1 MLLHACTIAISAFLL
16 FLVQPIIARQILPWF
31 GGSAAV
37 WTTCMVFFQV
47 ALLAGY
53 FYSDWLIRRLQA
65 RQQAIVHTGLL
76 VVSLAFLPIIAS
88 PTFKPDDASHPIGR
102 ILLLLTL
109 TIGLP
114 YLMLA
119 TTGPLVQAWFSR
131 EFSTARVY
139 RLYALSN
146 LASMIALMIYP
157 PAIEPLASGRSQA
170 IGWSVAYGAFAIL
183 ASLCAWRSVRYSA
196 AIMQPTQPTATER
209 VEEQASTAFA
219 ASASGQNAVNADGS
233 TDDTPAVPAD
243 AAPTL
248 GEQGLW
254 LLLAALGSLLLLAIT
269 THITQNVASVPF
281 LWVLPLAIYLVT
293 FILCF
298 DGEGW
303 YRRRVY
309 KPLAALIAVLLAI
322 GLSYRL
328 SDGTLE
334 RGMLEIRHAVPL
346 YAVGLFVLCMFV
358 HGELVS
364 RKPAPAHLTRFY
376 LMVSLGGA
384 VGGLLVGIGAPIIFD
399 WYWELPIALTVIAL
413 LVGSLSDGVGRWI
426 GTVALITC
434 ALLVGDYSKWI
445 RGEMIELSRNFY
457 GTLRVRAIDTVLPD
471 GTKVSRR
478 QLLHG
483 EILHGEQRANDP
495 RLPTTY
501 YGPGSGIGRLIALRN
516 EGGPARVGLI
526 GLGVGT
532 LATYGRAGDVYR
544 LYELNPTVLHFAQQH
559 FTYLKDSAATIE
571 NILGDARL
579 MLEREKDQRYDILAV
594 DAFSSDSIPVHLM
607 TREAIA
613 VYRRHLVDDG
623 AIALHITN
631 RYLDLSGVVRRLA
644 DEAQMQAILI
654 SDAPAAGS
662 PFYRSTWVV
671 LTRHPQTAQRLLDQG
686 GRTIEPPPASRPT
699 WTDDHHN
706 LFEVLR

>member
-53 FYSDWLIRRLQA
+53 FYSDWVIRRLKA
-65 RQQAIVHTGLL
+65 RQQAIVHTALL
-76 VVSLAFLPIIAS
+76 LISLAFLPIIAS
-88 PTFKPDDASHPIGR
+88 AEFKPDDATQPVGR
-102 ILLLLTL
+102 ILQLLTM

-119 TTGPLVQAWFSR
+119 TTGPLVQAWFTR

-146 LASMIALMIYP
+146 LASMIALVAYP
-157 PAIEPLASGRSQA
+157 PVIEPMASGRSQA
-170 IGWSVAYGAFAIL
+170 IGWSIGYVFFALLAGLCGWRAVRVAK
-183 ASLCAWRSVRYSA
+183 ASVGPSA
-196 AIMQPTQPTATER
+196 AETALPKGE
-209 VEEQASTAFA
+209 TAGH
-219 ASASGQNAVNADGS
+219 S
-233 TDDTPAVPAD
+233 PP
-243 AAPTL
+243 PTL

-254 LLLAALGSLLLLAIT
+254 LLLAALGSLMLLAIT

-281 LWVLPLAIYLVT
+281 LWVLPLALYLIT

-303 YRRRVY
+303 YKRRVY
-309 KPLAALIAVLLAI
+309 MLLAAVATVLLTA
-322 GLSYRL
+322 GLSYRI
-328 SDGTLE
+328 SDEGGLE
-334 RGMLEIRHAVPL
+334 RGLLEIRHAVPL
-346 YAVGLFVLCMFV
+346 YAVGLFILCMFV
-358 HGELVS
+358 HGELVR

-384 VGGLLVGIGAPIIFD
+384 VGGLLVGLGAPMVFD
-399 WYWELPIALTVIAL
+399 WYWELPIALAIIAL
-413 LVGSLSDGVGRWI
+413 LVGSLAHGKGRWI
-426 GTVALITC
+426 GTAALVAC
-434 ALLVGDYSKWI
+434 ALLVGDYSRWI
-445 RGEMIELSRNFY
+445 RGEMIEISRNFY
-457 GTLRVRAIDTVLPD
+457 GTLRVRAVDMTLPD
-471 GTKVSRR
+471 GTKAGRK

-483 EILHGEQRANDP
+483 EILHGEQRSNDP
-495 RLPTTY
+495 GLATTY
-501 YGPGSGIGRLIALRN
+501 YGPGSGIGRLIALRH
-516 EGGPARVGLI
+516 EGGPARLGLI

-544 LYELNPTVLHFAQQH
+544 MYELNPTVLQFAEQH
-559 FTYLKDSAATIE
+559 FSYLKDSKATIE
-571 NILGDARL
+571 HILGDARL
-579 MLEREKDQRYDILAV
+579 MMEREPDQRYDILAV
-594 DAFSSDSIPVHLM
+594 DAFSSDSIPVHLV
-607 TREAIA
+607 TREAMA
-613 VYRRHLVDDG
+613 VYRRHLTDGG

-644 DEAQMQAILI
+644 DEAKMQAILI
-654 SDAPAAGS
+654 ADAPPAGS

-671 LTRHPQTAQRLLDQG
+671 LTANEQTVRTLVNQG
-686 GRTIEPPPASRPT
+686 GETIEPPPAHRAT